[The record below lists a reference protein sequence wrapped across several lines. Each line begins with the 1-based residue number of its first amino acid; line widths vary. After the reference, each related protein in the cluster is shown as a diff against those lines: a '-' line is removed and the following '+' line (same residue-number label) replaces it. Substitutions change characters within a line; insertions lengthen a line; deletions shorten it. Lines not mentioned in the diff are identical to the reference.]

1 MFSQIPNFNSRSMSP
16 YTRAA
21 VDKVAYPNN
30 KCGKEL
36 VFDIKTPEKYHSN
49 QINLAHAHKYK
60 NKI

>member
-1 MFSQIPNFNSRSMSP
+1 MSP